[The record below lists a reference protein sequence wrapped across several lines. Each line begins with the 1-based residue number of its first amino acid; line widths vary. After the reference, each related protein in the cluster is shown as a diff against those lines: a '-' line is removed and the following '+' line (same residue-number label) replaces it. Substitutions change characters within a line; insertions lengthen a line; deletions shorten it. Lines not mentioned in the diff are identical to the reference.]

1 MISIRKADEND
12 SAILA
17 TLGSITFRESHGHSA
32 APADI
37 DAYDNRTFRDD
48 ILKNELRDAK
58 NIYHIIYHNNK
69 AVGFSKI
76 ILNLPYAGS
85 DLKNITKLDRLYL
98 LQEFYNLHLG
108 SALFTFITDFMKE
121 QDQMGVWL
129 FTWKKNQRAIDFYE
143 RKGFKIIGSFDF
155 KLSET
160 HSNPNHQ
167 MVLHFNER

>member
-12 SAILA
+12 SATLT

-37 DAYDNRTFRDD
+37 NAYDSRTFRDD

-58 NIYHIIYHNNK
+58 NIYHILYYENK

-76 ILNLPYAGS
+76 VLNSPYAGS
-85 DLKNITKLDRLYL
+85 EIKNITKLDRLYL

-108 SALFTFITDFMKE
+108 SALFDFITSLMKE
-121 QDQMGVWL
+121 QNQKGVWL
-129 FTWKKNQRAIDFYE
+129 YTWKENQRAIDFYKK
-143 RKGFKIIGSFDF
+143 KGFKIIGSHNFQ
-155 KLSET
+155 LSET
-160 HSNPNHQ
+160 HFNPNHQ
-167 MVLHFNER
+167 MFLRFDP